1 MLHQLHTPP
10 GWLNTPHKGTSL
22 TEPKHH
28 SYHNLCTPLIPLI
41 CFIFFLPRPSFQMKM
56 HLIFFFAE
64 DGESPE
70 FSIPE
75 GCEGQFIMK
84 VNIGKFVKDQGI
96 EGYGE
101 LALKTSWGL
110 HDHIEGAWLLNP
122 ALCSFINLV
131 IDQYICYILWFSFY
145 ILVQVLADSS
155 PWNNH
160 LVLISRANKL
170 FFDIHFL

>member
-41 CFIFFLPRPSFQMKM
+41 CFIFFATAIISNEDAFN
-56 HLIFFFAE
+56 FFFAE

-101 LALKTSWGL
+101 LALKTS
-110 HDHIEGAWLLNP
+110 
-122 ALCSFINLV
+122 
-131 IDQYICYILWFSFY
+131 
-145 ILVQVLADSS
+145 
-155 PWNNH
+155 
-160 LVLISRANKL
+160 
-170 FFDIHFL
+170 